1 MLSARTC
8 MKASRLRVFGKISK
22 ESVLTE
28 QDEAETVETLSVFD
42 VWWVCATFSHSENFL
57 RATQKG
63 SWSLWQKSN
72 PLIGYETHPRD
83 LLLF

>member
-1 MLSARTC
+1 MLSARKC
-8 MKASRLRVFGKISK
+8 MKTMRLRVFRKIFR
-22 ESVLTE
+22 EGALAE
-28 QDEAETVETLSVFD
+28 RDEAETVETLSVFD

-72 PLIGYETHPRD
+72 PLIGYETDPRD